1 MTAERGDLQVTLG
14 QAIRQRRTAAKLRL
28 IDLAEKIGVS
38 SSYLSQIERDRI
50 SPSVTALGRIAE
62 GLSTTVAALFE
73 STESSRQRASPVVR
87 RTQRKVL
94 IYPDS
99 QTRNELLTP
108 HLSGALEVLWST
120 IPPGTKSP
128 VFQHDGEECGVVLK
142 GELAYFL
149 GDERFVLR
157 AGDSITYRSRIP
169 HWYEN
174 RTARVVEAIWVET
187 PPSF

>member
-1 MTAERGDLQVTLG
+1 VTLG

-28 IDLAEKIGVS
+28 VDLAEKIGVS
-38 SSYLSQIERDRI
+38 PSYLSQIERDRI

-73 STESSRQRASPVVR
+73 STESSRQRVSPVVR

-99 QTRNELLTP
+99 RTRNELLTP

-149 GDERFVLR
+149 GEERFVLR